1 MMDDFLITWASPI
14 VLVMGVT
21 ALFVWATFGK
31 VNAE

>member
-1 MMDDFLITWASPI
+1 MENFLIMWASPI

-31 VNAE
+31 VDAK

>member
-1 MMDDFLITWASPI
+1 MLEDFLIAWGSPI
-14 VLVMGVT
+14 VLVMGAT

>member
-1 MMDDFLITWASPI
+1 MDDFLISWASPI

-31 VNAE
+31 VDAE